1 MSFIDTIPPAQ
12 ADGEVRAMYERQQG
26 AWGYVPDYARV
37 FSHRPEV
44 MARWGRMLAEINRPV
59 DPRRMEMMTLAAA
72 LELGHSACSLAH
84 GAALARIIGKDAV
97 IAIARGAEHA
107 EITAAEQAMMRFARR
122 VARDASRITADEVD
136 ALRRL
141 HGLSDAEIFDITA
154 IAASR
159 SFFTKVLDALGS
171 LPDQVFHIRQ
181 QAALCGFQRLGRL
194 DAAARFQRI
203 RDQSDDGVPVRRQH
217 LA

>member
-1 MSFIDTIPPAQ
+1 MPFIDTIPAAQ
-12 ADGEVRAMYERQQG
+12 ASGEVRAMYERQQG

-59 DPRRMEMMTLAAA
+59 EPRRMEMMTLAAA

-84 GAALARIIGKDAV
+84 GAALARLIGKDAV
-97 IAIARGAEHA
+97 IAIARGEEHA
-107 EITAAEQAMMRFARR
+107 EISAAEQAMIRFARR
-122 VARDASRITADEVD
+122 VARDAGAITADEVD
-136 ALRRL
+136 ALRSV

-159 SFFTKVLDALGS
+159 SFFTKVLDALGT
-171 LPDQVFHIRQ
+171 LPDQGFLQLDPDLREALTVGRPISSAPPEYVGGKR
-181 QAALCGFQRLGRL
+181 AA
-194 DAAARFQRI
+194 
-203 RDQSDDGVPVRRQH
+203 
-217 LA
+217 

>member
-1 MSFIDTIPPAQ
+1 MPFIDTIPVAQ
-12 ADGEVRAMYERQQG
+12 ASGEVRAMYERQQG

-59 DPRRMEMMTLAAA
+59 EPRRMEMMTLAAA

-84 GAALARIIGKDAV
+84 GAALARLIGKDAV
-97 IAIARGAEHA
+97 IAIARGEEHA
-107 EITAAEQAMMRFARR
+107 EISAAEQAMIRFARR
-122 VARDASRITADEVD
+122 VARDAGAITADEVD
-136 ALRRL
+136 ALRSL

-159 SFFTKVLDALGS
+159 SFFTKVLDALGT
-171 LPDQVFHIRQ
+171 LPDQGFLQLDPELREALTVGRPISSAPPEYVGGKR
-181 QAALCGFQRLGRL
+181 AA
-194 DAAARFQRI
+194 
-203 RDQSDDGVPVRRQH
+203 
-217 LA
+217 

>member
-1 MSFIDTIPPAQ
+1 MPFIDTIPAAQ
-12 ADGEVRAMYERQQG
+12 ASGDVRAMYERQQG

-44 MARWGRMLAEINRPV
+44 MVRWGRMLAEINRPV

-84 GAALARIIGKDAV
+84 GAALARFIGKDAV
-97 IAIARGAEHA
+97 IAFARGEAHA
-107 EITAAEQAMMRFARR
+107 EISAAEQAMIRFARQ
-122 VARDASRITADEVD
+122 VARDAAAITAGEVD
-136 ALRRL
+136 ALRKE
-141 HGLSDAEIFDITA
+141 HGLSDAEIFDIVA

-171 LPDQVFHIRQ
+171 LPDQSFMK
-181 QAALCGFQRLGRL
+181 L
-194 DAAARFQRI
+194 DADLRRALTVGRPINPAPPGYLDGERAA
-203 RDQSDDGVPVRRQH
+203 
-217 LA
+217 

>member
-12 ADGEVRAMYERQQG
+12 AGGDVRAMYERQQG

-59 DPRRMEMMTLAAA
+59 DPRRMEMMTLVSA

-171 LPDQVFHIRQ
+171 LPDQGFMKLDHDLRLALTVGRPINPAPPEYLDGER
-181 QAALCGFQRLGRL
+181 AA
-194 DAAARFQRI
+194 
-203 RDQSDDGVPVRRQH
+203 
-217 LA
+217 